1 MLIPHLLS
9 AAAPD
14 FPDPRL
20 ALTDPNGLLAIGGDL
35 SPARLITAY
44 RAGIFPW
51 FGEGEPILWWSP
63 DPRAILYPAD
73 IRISRSLRQAMH
85 KLNYQLRWDSA
96 FEKVITHCAKPR
108 AAQDGTWITQ
118 QMIDAYTLLHKQGIA
133 HSVEIW
139 QEERLVGGL
148 YGVSIGKVFCGE
160 SMFSSIPNASKIAL
174 VHLAHR
180 LAERQYHFIDCQ
192 LPTEHLTRMGAI
204 TIPRDLFLE
213 RLARALADDT

>member
-1 MLIPHLLS
+1 MLIPHILS
-9 AAAPD
+9 ATAPD

-35 SPARLITAY
+35 SPTRLITAY

-73 IRISRSLRQAMH
+73 IKISRSLRQIMR
-85 KLNYQLRWDSA
+85 KLNYQVRWDSA
-96 FEKVITHCAKPR
+96 FEAVIAHCAKPR
-108 AAQDGTWITQ
+108 ATQDGTWITQ
-118 QMIDAYTLLHKQGIA
+118 DMIDAYTLLHEQGIA

-139 QEERLVGGL
+139 QEEHLVGGL
-148 YGVSIGKVFCGE
+148 YGVQIDKVFCGE
-160 SMFSSIPNASKIAL
+160 SMFSLIPNASKIAL
-174 VHLAHR
+174 AHLAR
-180 LAERQYHFIDCQ
+180 GLAERQHHFIDCQ

-204 TIPRDLFLE
+204 TIPRDLFLHK
-213 RLARALADDT
+213 LKQALADNT

>member
-1 MLIPHLLS
+1 MPIPHLLS

-35 SPARLITAY
+35 SPARLISAY

-51 FGEGEPILWWSP
+51 FGEDDPILWWSP

-85 KLNYQLRWDSA
+85 KLNYQVRWDSA
-96 FEKVITHCAKPR
+96 FEEVIAHCARPR

-118 QMIDAYTLLHKQGIA
+118 EMIDAYTLLHKQGIA

-139 QEERLVGGL
+139 QEGRLVGGL
-148 YGVSIGKVFCGE
+148 YGLSIGKVFCGE
-160 SMFSSIPNASKIAL
+160 SMFSTIPNASKIAL
-174 VHLAHR
+174 VHLARR

-213 RLARALADDT
+213 RLARALADDV